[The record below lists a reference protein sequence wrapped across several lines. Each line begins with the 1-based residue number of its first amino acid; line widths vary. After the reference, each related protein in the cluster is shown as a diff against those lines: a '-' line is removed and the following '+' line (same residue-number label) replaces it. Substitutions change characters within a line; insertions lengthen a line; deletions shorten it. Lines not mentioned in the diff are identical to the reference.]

1 MSAVVPLRIFFSYF
15 KQKTIA
21 HVTFTKKMSSSK
33 LSKKRSVKTASR
45 RTRGGATSPSRGRRG
60 RPVRNLPA
68 KKRGSASRNRK
79 PSNSR
84 RVRRTGVRRSKTP
97 RSRVLSPLTGG
108 GVVGVQGGGNAEI
121 AAGVGLAGLAA
132 AGTAYYLQNKRA
144 TTAEAE
150 RVKVEAERVKAAA
163 EKAAQEKAEG
173 ARVEALRQ
181 TTYQLAVTEISN
193 NMKIQTERVQKIYNE
208 TTEIISRLT
217 QIEQSNERDS
227 TKKLRD
233 ALTKGNTDIKKQQND
248 IDTNILTL
256 QNSVDQNLISQTG
269 ASIGKLTS
277 ALDAQVKKIKHAKN
291 LLEGRSPK
299 TAGKMIGA
307 VVDQGVSA
315 ANYLS
320 DPVRVISDAGAFVQT
335 SVQSG
340 LAGVKGSVKQGV
352 GALNNY
358 VNPISLAA
366 PVSPAS
372 ALNPSKLRRRNEE
385 GIDIKSNNT

>member
-1 MSAVVPLRIFFSYF
+1 
-15 KQKTIA
+15 
-21 HVTFTKKMSSSK
+21 
-33 LSKKRSVKTASR
+33 
-45 RTRGGATSPSRGRRG
+45 
-60 RPVRNLPA
+60 
-68 KKRGSASRNRK
+68 
-79 PSNSR
+79 
-84 RVRRTGVRRSKTP
+84 
-97 RSRVLSPLTGG
+97 VLSPLTGG